1 MKSFG
6 DPKWIHVGTDFGDA
20 NLTHLGNSFGSLLRP
35 GAAQRDPALATDGSD
50 APGIVVRQVV
60 HPRPTGQLEGHG
72 HIPRQGSKAGG
83 GRAAI

>member
-1 MKSFG
+1 MSRARRLCRG
-6 DPKWIHVGTDFGDA
+6 GMQA
-20 NLTHLGNSFGSLLRP
+20 RSQLRSASIAKAS
-35 GAAQRDPALATDGSD
+35 AAPRDPALATDGLD

-60 HPRPTGQLEGHG
+60 HPRPPGQLGGHG